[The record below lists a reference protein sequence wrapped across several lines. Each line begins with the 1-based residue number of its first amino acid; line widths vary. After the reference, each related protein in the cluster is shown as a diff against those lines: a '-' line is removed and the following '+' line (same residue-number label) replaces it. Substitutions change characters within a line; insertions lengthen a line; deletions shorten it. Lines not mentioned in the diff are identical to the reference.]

1 MNRRS
6 IILSII
12 GFLLL
17 ISGYSYFR
25 SYIDQISFVIAFDKV
40 TSIII
45 NEIWELFSSPT
56 IFIAILIILL
66 LIAFKENLLTLFPAI
81 KEIKAGSF
89 SAIIDYSQIEK
100 MLSSKTSDLDLT
112 KDLDTKRK
120 KEDVQN
126 YLIKRL
132 GKETLMFF
140 LELDG
145 KSDEF
150 SEMLKTAEQF
160 HIGIGG
166 GYLASDSFIELDVD
180 SKRLYLLGNLLVLLN
195 VTFPAFFDKHVDDN
209 GEGTRTLKDG
219 LRNKMEMQ
227 LKVLEQREKG

>member
-1 MNRRS
+1 MNRKT
-6 IILSII
+6 IILNII

-25 SYIDQISFVIAFDKV
+25 SYIDQISFVVALDKV

-45 NEIWELFSSPT
+45 SEVWKLFSSPT
-56 IFIAILIILL
+56 IFIAILIVLL
-66 LIAFKENLLTLFPAI
+66 LVAFRENLLTLFPAI

-89 SAIIDYSQIEK
+89 SAIIDYSQIGK
-100 MLSSKTSDLDLT
+100 MLSAKSSDLDLT
-112 KDLDTKRK
+112 KDLDTKKK

-126 YLIKRL
+126 YLVERL

-150 SEMLKTAEQF
+150 SETLKIAEQF
-160 HIGIGG
+160 HVGG
-166 GYLASDSFIELDVD
+166 KYLDDDSLRKLDNAS
-180 SKRLYLLGNLLVLLN
+180 KKLYLLGNLIVLLK
-195 VTFPAFFDKHVDDN
+195 VMFPAFFDAHIDDN
-209 GEGTRTLKDG
+209 FEEGTRTLKDG
-219 LRNKMEMQ
+219 LRSKMEMR
-227 LKVLEQREKG
+227 LKILEQQENG